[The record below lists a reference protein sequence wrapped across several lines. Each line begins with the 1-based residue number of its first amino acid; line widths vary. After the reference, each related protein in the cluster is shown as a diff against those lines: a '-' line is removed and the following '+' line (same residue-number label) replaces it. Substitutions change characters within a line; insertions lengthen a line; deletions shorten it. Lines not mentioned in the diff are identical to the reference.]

1 MDDLL
6 AGLLDLSLRSDEPLA
21 RALTDHLRSLI
32 ADRRLRPGQRLPSSR
47 MMASSL
53 GISRN
58 TVSFAVEQLAAE
70 GYLSVGRG
78 RRPVVAKGLSLV
90 SVQRRGEGA
99 PLRAPRF
106 RLSPWARHLPR
117 TNWPPVYPDRPRAF
131 QPGLA
136 DEREFPHD
144 IWARCLRRAA
154 GNALRQKNRTHN
166 DPRLQ
171 DALLTHIA
179 QDRGIRA
186 KAEQVIVLP
195 SAQSAI
201 ALVAKIM
208 LDAGDVAW
216 IESPGYG
223 GALSALRSA
232 NAEVVGQPLDADG
245 LMITPHRAAPRL
257 IFVTP
262 SHQYP
267 TGRLMPVG
275 RRLELLQFANRTGAM
290 IVEDDYDGE
299 FQYEGRAIAAFAALA
314 PYDRTIYLG
323 TFSKAMF
330 ADIRV
335 GYLVVPESLAPTFVL
350 AQRHLGLLVP
360 AALQVALAD
369 FIAGG
374 SYRSHVRRMTRLYRA
389 RRDRLVEVLAAEAG
403 DHLVVDVPAGGM
415 QLLARFSVRFPERRD
430 AAMDDIA
437 FSRRLGLAG
446 VTARPLSEMHFHG
459 SKERGLFLG
468 FAAWNEAEIDAGASI
483 IGRHL
488 H

>member
-1 MDDLL
+1 MDELL
-6 AGLLDLSLRSDEPLA
+6 SGLLDLSRRSGEPLA
-21 RALTDHLRSLI
+21 RGLTSHLRALI
-32 ADRRLRPGQRLPSSR
+32 ADGRLQPGQRLPSSR

-53 GISRN
+53 DMSRN
-58 TVSFAVEQLAAE
+58 TVSFAIEQLAAE
-70 GYLSVGRG
+70 GYLSVARG
-78 RRPVVAKGLSLV
+78 RRPLVAESLSLV
-90 SVQRRGEGA
+90 SARRHGDGA
-99 PLRAPRF
+99 PSRAPKF
-106 RLSPWARHLPR
+106 RLSPWARQLPR
-117 TNWPPVYPDRPRAF
+117 ASWPPVYPDRARAF

-154 GNALRQKNRTHN
+154 GNGLRHKSRTHN

-171 DALLTHIA
+171 EALLTHIA
-179 QDRGIRA
+179 RDRGIRA
-186 KAEQVIVLP
+186 KPAQVIILP

-201 ALVAKIM
+201 ALLAKIM

-223 GALSALRSA
+223 GAFAALQAA
-232 NAEVVGQPLDADG
+232 NAEIVGMPMDVDG
-245 LMITPHRAAPRL
+245 LKIAPHRAVPRL

-275 RRLELLQFANRTGAM
+275 RRLELLQFASRTGAV
-290 IVEDDYDGE
+290 IVEDDYDGD
-299 FQYEGRAIAAFAALA
+299 FQYDGRPIAAFAALS
-314 PYDRTIYLG
+314 PHDRTIYLG

-350 AQRHLGLLVP
+350 AQRHLGLLVLV
-360 AALQVALAD
+360 ALQVALAD

-389 RRDRLVEVLAAEAG
+389 RRDRLVEALAAEAG
-403 DHLVVDVPAGGM
+403 DRLFIDVPAGGM
-415 QLLARFSVRFPERRD
+415 QLLARFPARRD

-437 FSRRLGLAG
+437 LSRKLGLAG
-446 VTARPLSEMHFHG
+446 VTARPLSEMHFHR
-459 SKERGLFLG
+459 SRERGLFLG
-468 FAAWNEAEIDAGASI
+468 FAAWNEQEIEAGARL
-483 IGRHL
+483 IGKYVR
-488 H
+488 